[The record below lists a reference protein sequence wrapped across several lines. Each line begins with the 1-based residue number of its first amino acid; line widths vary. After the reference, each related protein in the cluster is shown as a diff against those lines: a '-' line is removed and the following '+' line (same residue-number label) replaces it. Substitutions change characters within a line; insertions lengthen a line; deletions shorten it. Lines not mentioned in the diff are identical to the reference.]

1 MQNRRQA
8 YRISA
13 VGGNLTGFL
22 VARKVEFE
30 FLEKKVTHHVGEAS
44 AASGI
49 GLSELVKTIVFL
61 DQNSK
66 PLIAVVLGDQ
76 TVSRHKLQECSKS
89 KEVRIA
95 PDNIAEAMTGYPT
108 GGIPPVG
115 HRRRIP
121 VFVDNA
127 VASRDY
133 VWAGGGSR
141 IKLVK
146 LKPVDIIR
154 LSNATVCDIVI

>member
-1 MQNRRQA
+1 M
-8 YRISA
+8 
-13 VGGNLTGFL
+13 GGNLTGFL
-22 VARKVEFE
+22 VASKVEFE
-30 FLEKKVTHHVGEAS
+30 FLEKKVTHHAGEAS

-49 GLSELVKTIVFL
+49 SLSELVKTIVFL

-66 PLIAVVLGDQ
+66 PLIAVVLGEQ
-76 TVSRHKLQECSKS
+76 TVSRHNLQECSKL

-95 PDNIAEAMTGYPT
+95 PDDIAEAMTGYPT

-121 VFVDNA
+121 VFVDKT
-127 VASRDY
+127 VAAREY